1 MQTYETVDGYWTGR
15 VAEQSAVAG
24 VAPGWYASDVPPPAL
39 SDGEYAVVGR
49 GGWSV
54 TATPPPAV
62 VAPVPASVTRF
73 QARAALH
80 LAGHLA
86 SVEAAMA
93 DPGMDPLARLAW
105 QDALEFVRVSPTV
118 AGLAGALG
126 LTDAQVDDLF
136 RLAATITA

>member
-1 MQTYETVDGYWTGR
+1 MRLYEIIGGYWTGLAADVGAR
-15 VAEQSAVAG
+15 DA
-24 VAPGWYASDVPPPAL
+24 VAPGWHNAPEPPAL
-39 SDGEYAVVGR
+39 AEGQYAVLSG
-49 GGWSV
+49 SV
-54 TATPPPAV
+54 WAVTTTPPPAA

-80 LAGHLA
+80 LAGHLSA
-86 SVEAAMA
+86 VEAAMA

-105 QDALEFVRVSPTV
+105 QDALEFVRASPTV

-126 LTDAQVDDLF
+126 LTDAQIDDLF